1 MADMVET
8 EVDVLHGQVV
18 NEDTEMPIGTDEEV
32 GVEADQ
38 GDEESNPDG

>member
-1 MADMVET
+1 MVEP

-32 GVEADQ
+32 GSKPDE